1 MQALLTKAWN
11 LAKNVSPCLPCA
23 VIFAALLT
31 AAPTGL
37 FIDLVQAQWYRGCP
51 LTSYVFQ
58 ESMDGDFHGFNW
70 SYLFFDL
77 FFWILFFALGG
88 LVIGAISRKLGFS
101 IRPFYSIC
109 IIGMLIGALYVYL
122 YRPYRLINAETGGYL
137 SFLETPDEQM
147 DHAIRLGD
155 IEKVQIL
162 LKNNPDL
169 VFGKSITGETL
180 LDNAAYWGQSAIVKL
195 LLTDKADVTAK
206 NMYGD
211 TPLFGPAMNG
221 YLGATELL
229 LKNGAEVNIRDR
241 NGDTPLL
248 RAAESRSSWVMKL
261 LLENKADIK
270 ATNNDGYTVL
280 HEAAMDGY
288 RSSVQLL
295 IASNAEINVKN
306 YRGETPL
313 YLAVENGH
321 KDVVELLLANKA
333 NVNAGNKYGTTPLR
347 LAVDSVRYPSE
358 ELNGQTYQDIVELLK
373 QHGATNN

>member
-1 MQALLTKAWN
+1 MQALPTKAWN
-11 LAKNVSPCLPCA
+11 FAKSILWGLPCA
-23 VIFAALLT
+23 IFFAALLT

-37 FIDLVQAQWYRGCP
+37 FFDLVQAQWRWGCP
-51 LTSYVFQ
+51 CPSYVFQ
-58 ESMDGDFHGFNW
+58 ESIDGNSYGFCW
-70 SYLFFDL
+70 RYLFFDL
-77 FFWILFFALGG
+77 FFWILFFALTGF
-88 LVIGAISRKLGFS
+88 AIRVVSRKLGLA

-109 IIGMLIGALYVYL
+109 IMGALMGVLYVYF

-137 SFLETPDEQM
+137 SFLETPAEQM
-147 DHAIRLGD
+147 DHAIRVGD

-169 VFGKSITGETL
+169 VFSKSITGETL

-195 LLTDKADVTAK
+195 LLADKVDVTAK

-221 YLGATELL
+221 YLGTTELL
-229 LKNGAEVNIRDR
+229 LKNGAEVNIRNH
-241 NGDTPLL
+241 NGDIPLL
-248 RAAESRSSWVMKL
+248 KAAESRSSRVVKL
-261 LLENKADIK
+261 LLENKADIN
-270 ATNNDGYTVL
+270 ATNNDGYTAL

-306 YRGETPL
+306 NRGETPL

-321 KDVVELLLANKA
+321 KEVVELLLANKA
-333 NVNAGNKYGTTPLR
+333 NVNAGDKYGTTPLQ
-347 LAVDSVRYPSE
+347 LAVDGVRYPSE
-358 ELNGQTYQDIVELLK
+358 ELNSQTYQDIVELLK